1 MIRLH
6 NDTIVD
12 LSGAA
17 AQYAVTIANQILAD
31 GNALSQQITEWSEL
45 DNQAIQVFN
54 DIYDEVKDDKDA
66 VNVLVGEVRQAT
78 QDILGYKQDAQTA
91 ATNANSSANAA
102 RGYKDDALGY
112 KNDTLAIKNQ
122 ADSALE
128 EAEQVYDNAKSDV
141 QSYVTRARN
150 SAISAEESAEI
161 ASQKEGI
168 VSGILTAH
176 ANIIEIT
183 DEEIDDIWDEDYT
196 PEDESDEIDGD
207 GIYDLP
213 IPIPKIRE
221 MFGGD

>member
-66 VNVLVGEVRQAT
+66 VNVLVGEVRQAV
-78 QDILGYKQDAQTA
+78 QDINTYKTAAQTA
-91 ATNANSSANAA
+91 AGNASAYANQAN
-102 RGYKDDALGY
+102 GYKNDALGY

-122 ADSALE
+122 ADSALQ
-128 EAEQVYDNAKSDV
+128 EANEVYTEAKGDV
-141 QSYVTRARN
+141 QRYVNLAN
-150 SAISAEESAEI
+150 LSAQSASQSAEI
-161 ASQKEGI
+161 ASEKEGI
-168 VSGILTAH
+168 VSNILTTH

-183 DEEIDDIWDEDYT
+183 DDEIDDIWDEDYT
-196 PEDESDEIDGD
+196 PEDESDEVDGD